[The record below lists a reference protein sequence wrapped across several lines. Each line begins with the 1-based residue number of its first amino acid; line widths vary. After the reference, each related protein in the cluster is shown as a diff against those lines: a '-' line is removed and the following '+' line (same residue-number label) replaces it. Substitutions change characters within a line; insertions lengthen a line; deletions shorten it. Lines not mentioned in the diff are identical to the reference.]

1 MVYCFPGYTVFVFCF
16 VFVLLCFCC
25 IMKIWMKC
33 SEPWYIIALD
43 VFVHDAGTL
52 WSWDTFWVIKK
63 KRWCRLQSYN
73 VNHHWRV
80 LYLDIIYVYMCVY
93 VYTDISIFIDIL
105 FLIHIMILIFYRQI
119 CLKCT
124 IHRYCEERI
133 SSPMGFW
140 VYTSYKCIHAQ
151 SWNNNIEIITN

>member
-1 MVYCFPGYTVFVFCF
+1 MYGILFSWIHCFCF
-16 VFVLLCFCC
+16 LFCFCFAFVALWKYGWNALNHD
-25 IMKIWMKC
+25 ISSPWMFLYMMQGPYGVEIR
-33 SEPWYIIALD
+33 SEWL
-43 VFVHDAGTL
+43 
-52 WSWDTFWVIKK
+52 K